1 MEERMGD
8 STNNVSNDYDLGNE
22 LSNLVNQKVI
32 PQRIAE
38 KLEKKLKEKKIKI
51 SKQQL
56 YTLVYKLRDIINDY
70 KKSDHIKNKTESP
83 VWEKQDTDMQNLIQT
98 VENLEERISHIESG
112 APSDLKVVTTDDIK
126 VNQEEWELTPLKDI
140 PNDPERIIVIM
151 KWLQFLIDKC
161 GRDNLTNIL
170 DYYVDIGWISE
181 DAKIRLVDFSH
192 GITEDNMEGENVS
205 NKDITNLPSK
215 DHIQSLIFIQKLKG
229 KELDKHFLD
238 KIDGEL
244 NRISKKLN
252 NYQFK

>member
-8 STNNVSNDYDLGNE
+8 STNKVSNDYDIGNE

-38 KLEKKLKEKKIKI
+38 KLERKLKEKNLKIT
-51 SKQQL
+51 KQQL
-56 YTLVYKLRDIINDY
+56 HTLVYKLRDIINDY
-70 KKSDHIKNKTESP
+70 KKSDSIKKKEETP
-83 VWEKQDTDMQNLIQT
+83 AWEKQDTDMQNLIQT
-98 VENLEERISHIESG
+98 VENLEERISQIESG
-112 APSDLKVVTTDDIK
+112 TPSDVKVVTTDNIK
-126 VNQEEWELTPLKDI
+126 VNQEEWEIKTLKEI

-161 GRDNLTNIL
+161 GRDNLSNIL

-192 GITEDNMEGENVS
+192 GITEDNIGGESVS

-229 KELDKHFLD
+229 QELDKHFLD

>member
-1 MEERMGD
+1 MGEEMGD
-8 STNNVSNDYDLGNE
+8 SAKKVTNDFNLRNE
-22 LSNLVNQKVI
+22 LSALVNQKVI

-38 KLEKKLKEKKIKI
+38 KLEKRLMEKNLKIT
-51 SKQQL
+51 KQQL
-56 YTLVYKLRDIINDY
+56 NTLVFKLRDIINEY
-70 KKSDHIKNKTESP
+70 KKSDQIKKKTESQT
-83 VWEKQDTDMQNLIQT
+83 WEKQDTNMQKLIQT
-98 VENLEERISHIESG
+98 IENLEERISIIESETT
-112 APSDLKVVTTDDIK
+112 SDLNVVTTDDIK
-126 VNQEEWELTPLKDI
+126 VNQRDWELKPLKEI

-151 KWLQFLIDKC
+151 KWLQYLIDRC
-161 GRDNLTNIL
+161 GQDNLANIL

-181 DAKIRLVDFSH
+181 DAKIKLVDFSH
-192 GITEDNMEGENVS
+192 GITEDKTDGDTI
-205 NKDITNLPSK
+205 KRDITNLPSK

>member
-8 STNNVSNDYDLGNE
+8 SANKVTNDYDLGNE
-22 LSNLVNQKVI
+22 LSNLVNQKLI

-38 KLEKKLKEKKIKI
+38 KLEKKLREKNIKI

-56 YTLVYKLRDIINDY
+56 YILVYKLRDIINDY
-70 KKSDHIKNKTESP
+70 KKSDTIKEKKESP

-112 APSDLKVVTTDDIK
+112 TPSDLKVVTTDDIK
-126 VNQEEWELTPLKDI
+126 VNQQEWEIKPLKEI

-151 KWLQFLIDKC
+151 KWLQFLIDRC
-161 GRDNLTNIL
+161 GRENLSNIL

-192 GITEDNMEGENVS
+192 GITEENMDGETS
-205 NKDITNLPSK
+205 LNKDITNLPSK

>member
-1 MEERMGD
+1 MGEEMGD
-8 STNNVSNDYDLGNE
+8 SPNKVTNDYDLGKE
-22 LSNLVNQKVI
+22 LSALVNQKII

-38 KLEKKLKEKKIKI
+38 KLEKRLKEKRIKI

-70 KKSDHIKNKTESP
+70 KKTDQIKKKTESP
-83 VWEKQDTDMQNLIQT
+83 AWEKQDTDMQKLLQT
-98 VENLEERISHIESG
+98 IENLEERISLIESG
-112 APSDLKVVTTDDIK
+112 SSSDLNVVTTHDIK
-126 VNQEEWELTPLKDI
+126 VSQKEWELKPLKEI
-140 PNDPERIIVIM
+140 PHDPERIIVIM
-151 KWLQFLIDKC
+151 KWLQYLIDRC
-161 GRDNLTNIL
+161 GQDNLSNIL

-181 DAKIRLVDFSH
+181 DVKISLVDFSH
-192 GITEDNMEGENVS
+192 GITEDKTEGDITP

-229 KELDKHFLD
+229 IEFDKHFLD

-244 NRISKKLN
+244 NRITKKLN